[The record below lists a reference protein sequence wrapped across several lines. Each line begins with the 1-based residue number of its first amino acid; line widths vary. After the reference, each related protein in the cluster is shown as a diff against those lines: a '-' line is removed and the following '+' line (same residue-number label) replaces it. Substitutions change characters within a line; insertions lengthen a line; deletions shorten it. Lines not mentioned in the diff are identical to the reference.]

1 MSTNDPATGARRS
14 LVSARGVHVVMGRI
28 PARDD
33 LDHDPEDAAH
43 LLGADAA
50 ALGSLPESRL
60 PSYLTARRWVRD
72 IVTVRLRR
80 AWRGFEATPR
90 GVKPRLEGST
100 LDVSIAHA
108 GDRLVV
114 GVVEHGLIGVD
125 IELVAPVFDQPAL
138 VRRLCTPAERRHAD
152 GLEAAGRRAWL
163 TQLWAVKE
171 SYAKAVGAGLAL
183 DFRQLAVADL
193 RRNDAVR
200 GVLTPASGVP
210 HARIAV
216 SWVAAA
222 PSRPPSSVRTTA

>member
-1 MSTNDPATGARRS
+1 MSTNDPARGARRS
-14 LVSARGVHVVMGRI
+14 LVSARGVHVVTGRI
-28 PARDD
+28 PPADPDD
-33 LDHDPEDAAH
+33 RDPEDAAH
-43 LLGADAA
+43 LLGPDAA

-60 PSYLTARRWVRD
+60 ASYLTARRWVRD
-72 IVTVRLRR
+72 IVTGRLGR

-90 GVKPRLEGST
+90 GVKPRLDGST

-114 GVVEHGLIGVD
+114 GVVEHGRIGVD

-138 VRRLCTPAERRHAD
+138 ARRLCTPAERRHAD
-152 GLEAAGRRAWL
+152 GLESAGRRAWL

-183 DFRQLAVADL
+183 DFRELAVADL
-193 RRNDAVR
+193 RHNHAVR
-200 GVLTPASGVP
+200 GVLTPASGVT

-216 SWVAAA
+216 SWVTAA
-222 PSRPPSSVRTTA
+222 PSRFPSPVRTTA

>member
-1 MSTNDPATGARRS
+1 MSTSDPETGARRS

-28 PARDD
+28 PPRDD
-33 LDHDPEDAAH
+33 VGHDLDDPAQ
-43 LLGADAA
+43 LLGADAG
-50 ALGSLPESRL
+50 ALASLDQARRA
-60 PSYLTARRWVRD
+60 SYLTARRWVRD
-72 IVTVRLRR
+72 IVTERLRR

-114 GVVEHGLIGVD
+114 GVVEHGRIGVD
-125 IELVAPVFDQPAL
+125 VELVAPVFDQPAL
-138 VRRLCTPAERRHAD
+138 ARRLCTPAERRHAD
-152 GLEAAGRRAWL
+152 GLESAGRRAWL

-183 DFRQLAVADL
+183 DFRELAVADL
-193 RRNDAVR
+193 RHNHAVR
-200 GVLTPASGVP
+200 GVLTPASGVT

-216 SWVAAA
+216 SWVTAA
-222 PSRPPSSVRTTA
+222 PSRFPSPVRTTA

>member
-1 MSTNDPATGARRS
+1 MSEPAIVARRS

-28 PARDD
+28 PSGDDVGHD
-33 LDHDPEDAAH
+33 LDDAAQ
-43 LLGADAA
+43 LLGADAG
-50 ALGSLPESRL
+50 ALTSLDEARL
-60 PSYLTARRWVRD
+60 ASYLTARRWVRD
-72 IVTVRLRR
+72 IVTERLRR
-80 AWRGFEATPR
+80 TWRGFEATPR
-90 GVKPRLEGST
+90 GVKPRLDGST

-114 GVVEHGLIGVD
+114 GVVEHGRIGVD

-138 VRRLCTPAERRHAD
+138 ARRLCTPAERRRAD
-152 GLEAAGRRAWL
+152 GLPPADRRAWL

-183 DFRQLAVADL
+183 DFREIGAADL
-193 RRNDAVR
+193 RRRAAVR
-200 GVLTPASGVP
+200 GVLTPASGVV

-222 PSRPPSSVRTTA
+222 PSRFPSSARTAA